1 MEDFIFNP
9 RGSKKPTQAEPSTI
23 IKDVFYN
30 ESLEEVDEKDSSV
43 CAKAVV
49 AGDRAKY
56 YKYYLKQERRSGY
69 LYNPKGM
76 YSEASKRRD
85 SSGQSQWKFRQVNEK
100 VFNMYIKFLETK
112 NEAWLNNAERELV

>member
-1 MEDFIFNP
+1 MADFIFNP
-9 RGSKKPTQAEPSTI
+9 RGSKKSTQTEPSTI

-49 AGDRAKY
+49 VGDRTKY

-76 YSEASKRRD
+76 YSGASKRRD
-85 SSGQSQWKFRQVNEK
+85 TAGQSQWKFRQVNEK
-100 VFNMYIKFLETK
+100 VFNMYLKFLETK